1 VAKSFGPNTL
11 KRKISWHA
19 IKGIARMYL
28 YIKPFQSQFMIGMVF
43 LILSSL
49 TALAFPTFLG
59 DLVDAAQSSPEKID
73 KIALNLG
80 LLLLSQSVF
89 SFFRILFFERV
100 AQKSLSSLRQAMYSH
115 LIDLP
120 MNFFHSKRVGELTN
134 RLQSDIGVLQETFTS
149 TLAEFI
155 RQIVII
161 SGGVILLAYTSVK
174 LTLFMLAVLPFV
186 IILAI
191 IFGTKI
197 RKLSKSVQDA
207 SASSN
212 VIVEQSLSAIATVKA
227 FTNENSERKKYEKS
241 TDKVAQL
248 AISAGILRGG
258 FASFLILGLFG
269 ALVLVVWKGTSLISS
284 GELDPGQLFSFVI
297 YSGFIGGSM
306 GGIADVYGR
315 LQKAIGATEGIVNI
329 LEEKIEENSSNQNL
343 DIDIK
348 NQKSPIISFQNV
360 DFAYASRSD
369 LLVLQSL
376 NLDVL
381 PGDQLAIVGPSGA
394 GKSTIMQLLLRF
406 QVPTSGEIY
415 FFGEKSSSYSKN
427 FIRKQMGWVPQD
439 VILFGQ
445 SIRENILYGNIKS
458 TEDDLMSAVKES
470 NSFEFIDKFP
480 NGLDT
485 EIGERGV
492 QLSGGQRQRI
502 AIARAMLKDP
512 QVLLLDEA
520 TSSLDAENES
530 VVQEALDRLMKNKT
544 SVIIAH
550 RLSTV
555 RNANKIAFLNEGRV
569 LELGSHEELMNL
581 SSGSYKKFVNQQ
593 LY

>member
-1 VAKSFGPNTL
+1 
-11 KRKISWHA
+11 
-19 IKGIARMYL
+19 
-28 YIKPFQSQFMIGMVF
+28 MIGMVF

-80 LLLLSQSVF
+80 LLLLTQAVF

-197 RKLSKSVQDA
+197 RKFSKSVQDA

-376 NLDVL
+376 NLNVL

-480 NGLDT
+480 DGLDT

-581 SSGSYKKFVNQQ
+581 SSGSYKKFVKQQ

>member
-1 VAKSFGPNTL
+1 
-11 KRKISWHA
+11 
-19 IKGIARMYL
+19 
-28 YIKPFQSQFMIGMVF
+28 MIGMVF

-197 RKLSKSVQDA
+197 RKFSKSVQDA

-458 TEDDLMSAVKES
+458 TEDYLMSAVKES

>member
-1 VAKSFGPNTL
+1 
-11 KRKISWHA
+11 
-19 IKGIARMYL
+19 
-28 YIKPFQSQFMIGMVF
+28 MIGMVF

-59 DLVDAAQSSPEKID
+59 ELVDAAQSSPEKID

-80 LLLLSQSVF
+80 LLLLTQAAF

-197 RKLSKSVQDA
+197 RKFSKSVQDA

-394 GKSTIMQLLLRF
+394 GKSTIMQILLRF

>member
-1 VAKSFGPNTL
+1 
-11 KRKISWHA
+11 
-19 IKGIARMYL
+19 
-28 YIKPFQSQFMIGMVF
+28 MVF

-80 LLLLSQSVF
+80 LLLLTQSVF

-197 RKLSKSVQDA
+197 RKFSKSVQDA

>member
-1 VAKSFGPNTL
+1 
-11 KRKISWHA
+11 
-19 IKGIARMYL
+19 
-28 YIKPFQSQFMIGMVF
+28 MVF

-80 LLLLSQSVF
+80 LLLLTQAVF

-191 IFGTKI
+191 IFGSKI
-197 RKLSKSVQDA
+197 RKFSKSVQDA

-360 DFAYASRSD
+360 DFAYASRLD

-480 NGLDT
+480 DGLDT

-581 SSGSYKKFVNQQ
+581 SSGSYKKFVKQQ

>member
-1 VAKSFGPNTL
+1 
-11 KRKISWHA
+11 
-19 IKGIARMYL
+19 MYL
-28 YIKPFQSQFMIGMVF
+28 YIKPFQSEFMIGMVF

-80 LLLLSQSVF
+80 LLLLTQAAF
-89 SFFRILFFERV
+89 SFVRILFFERV

-197 RKLSKSVQDA
+197 RKFSKSVQDA

-406 QVPTSGEIY
+406 QLPTSGEIY

-581 SSGSYKKFVNQQ
+581 SSGSYKKFVKQQ

>member
-1 VAKSFGPNTL
+1 
-11 KRKISWHA
+11 
-19 IKGIARMYL
+19 
-28 YIKPFQSQFMIGMVF
+28 
-43 LILSSL
+43 
-49 TALAFPTFLG
+49 
-59 DLVDAAQSSPEKID
+59 
-73 KIALNLG
+73 
-80 LLLLSQSVF
+80 
-89 SFFRILFFERV
+89 
-100 AQKSLSSLRQAMYSH
+100 
-115 LIDLP
+115 
-120 MNFFHSKRVGELTN
+120 
-134 RLQSDIGVLQETFTS
+134 
-149 TLAEFI
+149 
-155 RQIVII
+155 
-161 SGGVILLAYTSVK
+161 
-174 LTLFMLAVLPFV
+174 
-186 IILAI
+186 
-191 IFGTKI
+191 
-197 RKLSKSVQDA
+197 
-207 SASSN
+207 
-212 VIVEQSLSAIATVKA
+212 
-227 FTNENSERKKYEKS
+227 
-241 TDKVAQL
+241 
-248 AISAGILRGG
+248 
-258 FASFLILGLFG
+258 
-269 ALVLVVWKGTSLISS
+269 
-284 GELDPGQLFSFVI
+284 
-297 YSGFIGGSM
+297 M

-329 LEEKIEENSSNQNL
+329 LEEKIEENSSNKNL
-343 DIDIK
+343 DIDIR

-360 DFAYASRSD
+360 DFAYTSRSD

-581 SSGSYKKFVNQQ
+581 SSGSYKKFVKQQ
-593 LY
+593 LH

>member
-1 VAKSFGPNTL
+1 
-11 KRKISWHA
+11 
-19 IKGIARMYL
+19 
-28 YIKPFQSQFMIGMVF
+28 MVF

-80 LLLLSQSVF
+80 LLLLTQAIF

-197 RKLSKSVQDA
+197 RKFSKSVQDA

-348 NQKSPIISFQNV
+348 NKKSPIISFQNV

-381 PGDQLAIVGPSGA
+381 PGDQLAIVGPSGS

-480 NGLDT
+480 SGLDT

-581 SSGSYKKFVNQQ
+581 SSGSYKKFVKQQ

>member
-1 VAKSFGPNTL
+1 
-11 KRKISWHA
+11 
-19 IKGIARMYL
+19 
-28 YIKPFQSQFMIGMVF
+28 MIGMVF

-80 LLLLSQSVF
+80 LLLLTQAVF

-197 RKLSKSVQDA
+197 RKFSKSVQDA

-406 QVPTSGEIY
+406 QLPTSGEIY

-445 SIRENILYGNIKS
+445 SIRENIRYGNIKS

-581 SSGSYKKFVNQQ
+581 SSGSYKKFVKQQ
-593 LY
+593 LH

>member
-1 VAKSFGPNTL
+1 
-11 KRKISWHA
+11 
-19 IKGIARMYL
+19 
-28 YIKPFQSQFMIGMVF
+28 MVF

-80 LLLLSQSVF
+80 LLLLTQAVF

-197 RKLSKSVQDA
+197 RKFSKSVQDA

-406 QVPTSGEIY
+406 QLPTSGEIY

-581 SSGSYKKFVNQQ
+581 SSGSYKKFVKQQ

>member
-1 VAKSFGPNTL
+1 
-11 KRKISWHA
+11 
-19 IKGIARMYL
+19 
-28 YIKPFQSQFMIGMVF
+28 MIGMVF

-80 LLLLSQSVF
+80 LLLLTQAIF

-197 RKLSKSVQDA
+197 RKFSKSVQDA

-348 NQKSPIISFQNV
+348 NKKSPIISFQNV

-381 PGDQLAIVGPSGA
+381 PGDQLAIVGPSGS

-480 NGLDT
+480 SGLDT

-581 SSGSYKKFVNQQ
+581 SSGSYKKFVKQQ

>member
-1 VAKSFGPNTL
+1 
-11 KRKISWHA
+11 
-19 IKGIARMYL
+19 
-28 YIKPFQSQFMIGMVF
+28 MVF

-80 LLLLSQSVF
+80 LLLLTQSVF

-197 RKLSKSVQDA
+197 RKFSKSVQDA

-381 PGDQLAIVGPSGA
+381 PGEQLAIVGPSGA

-415 FFGEKSSSYSKN
+415 FFGEKSTSYSKN

>member
-80 LLLLSQSVF
+80 LLLLTQSVF

-197 RKLSKSVQDA
+197 RKFSKSVQDA

-227 FTNENSERKKYEKS
+227 FTNENIERKKYEKS

-415 FFGEKSSSYSKN
+415 FFGEKSTSYSKN

>member
-1 VAKSFGPNTL
+1 
-11 KRKISWHA
+11 
-19 IKGIARMYL
+19 
-28 YIKPFQSQFMIGMVF
+28 MVF

-80 LLLLSQSVF
+80 LLLLTQAVF

-197 RKLSKSVQDA
+197 RKFSKSVQDA

-480 NGLDT
+480 DGLDT

-581 SSGSYKKFVNQQ
+581 SSGSYKKFVKQQ

>member
-80 LLLLSQSVF
+80 LLLLTQAVF

-197 RKLSKSVQDA
+197 RKFSKSVQDA

-581 SSGSYKKFVNQQ
+581 SSGSYKKFVKQQ

>member
-1 VAKSFGPNTL
+1 
-11 KRKISWHA
+11 
-19 IKGIARMYL
+19 
-28 YIKPFQSQFMIGMVF
+28 MIGMVF

-80 LLLLSQSVF
+80 LLLLTQSVF

-197 RKLSKSVQDA
+197 RKFSKSVQDA

-227 FTNENSERKKYEKS
+227 FTNENSEREKYEKS

-348 NQKSPIISFQNV
+348 NQKSQIISFQNV

-381 PGDQLAIVGPSGA
+381 AGDQLAIVGPSGA

-555 RNANKIAFLNEGRV
+555 RNANKIAFLNEGKV

-581 SSGSYKKFVNQQ
+581 SSGSYKKFVKQQ

>member
-1 VAKSFGPNTL
+1 
-11 KRKISWHA
+11 
-19 IKGIARMYL
+19 
-28 YIKPFQSQFMIGMVF
+28 MIGMVF

-80 LLLLSQSVF
+80 LLLLTQSVF

-197 RKLSKSVQDA
+197 RKFSKSVQDA

-415 FFGEKSSSYSKN
+415 FFGEKSTSYSKN

>member
-1 VAKSFGPNTL
+1 
-11 KRKISWHA
+11 
-19 IKGIARMYL
+19 
-28 YIKPFQSQFMIGMVF
+28 MIGMVF

-80 LLLLSQSVF
+80 LLLLTQAIF

-197 RKLSKSVQDA
+197 RKFSKSVQDA

-348 NQKSPIISFQNV
+348 NKKSPIISFQNV

-480 NGLDT
+480 SGLDT

-581 SSGSYKKFVNQQ
+581 SSGSYKKFVKQQ

>member
-1 VAKSFGPNTL
+1 
-11 KRKISWHA
+11 
-19 IKGIARMYL
+19 
-28 YIKPFQSQFMIGMVF
+28 MIGMVF

-80 LLLLSQSVF
+80 LLLLTQSVF

-197 RKLSKSVQDA
+197 RKFSKSVQDA

>member
-1 VAKSFGPNTL
+1 
-11 KRKISWHA
+11 
-19 IKGIARMYL
+19 
-28 YIKPFQSQFMIGMVF
+28 MIGMVF

-80 LLLLSQSVF
+80 LLLLTQSVF

-174 LTLFMLAVLPFV
+174 LTFFMLAVLPFV

-197 RKLSKSVQDA
+197 RKFSKSVQDA

-381 PGDQLAIVGPSGA
+381 PGEQLAIVGPSGA

-415 FFGEKSSSYSKN
+415 FFGEKSTSYSKN

>member
-1 VAKSFGPNTL
+1 
-11 KRKISWHA
+11 
-19 IKGIARMYL
+19 
-28 YIKPFQSQFMIGMVF
+28 MIGMVF

-80 LLLLSQSVF
+80 LLLLTQAVF

-191 IFGTKI
+191 IFGSKI
-197 RKLSKSVQDA
+197 RKFSKSVQDA

-480 NGLDT
+480 DGLDT

-581 SSGSYKKFVNQQ
+581 SSGSYKKFVKQQ

>member
-1 VAKSFGPNTL
+1 
-11 KRKISWHA
+11 
-19 IKGIARMYL
+19 
-28 YIKPFQSQFMIGMVF
+28 MIGMVF

-80 LLLLSQSVF
+80 LLLLTQSIF

-197 RKLSKSVQDA
+197 RKFSKSVQDA

-227 FTNENSERKKYEKS
+227 FTNENSEREKYEKS

-348 NQKSPIISFQNV
+348 NQKSQIISFQNV

-381 PGDQLAIVGPSGA
+381 AGDQLAIVGPSGA

-555 RNANKIAFLNEGRV
+555 RNANKIAFLNEGKV

-581 SSGSYKKFVNQQ
+581 SSGSYKKFVKQQ